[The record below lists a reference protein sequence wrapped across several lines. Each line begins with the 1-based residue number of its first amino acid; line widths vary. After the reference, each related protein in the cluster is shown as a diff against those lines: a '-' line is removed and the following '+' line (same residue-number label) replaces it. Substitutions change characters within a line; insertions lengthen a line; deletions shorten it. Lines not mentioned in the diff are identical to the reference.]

1 MTPPSA
7 SPPATS
13 SKVNLQA
20 SHHLLSGALSGLS
33 SAVVLQPLD
42 LLKTR
47 LQQSQGDIGSKRQRL
62 RGVVNQVI
70 KDDGISGLWRGTIP
84 TLVRNVPGVA
94 VYFYSL
100 SAIRNRLSAI
110 PYFSITVPVS
120 ENRISTSSGQMK
132 REAGSRSAIVK
143 LSSGGNLLA
152 GAVGRTSV
160 GFVLS
165 PITVIKARFE
175 SNRYSNY
182 HSILGAL
189 SSLYRTQGVKGFYQ
203 GFTAT
208 AVRDAPYAGL
218 YLVFYEKSKELAG
231 RLPGVPN
238 AALHSCSGIM
248 AATLATIITS
258 PADVIKTRMQVNPT
272 EHPTLRKAIARVI
285 QVRCLACILGHS
297 PIRHTLQERGPLGF
311 FSGTSLRISRKAAS
325 AAIGWTV
332 YEGLLIFL
340 RDRKGQ
346 PQTGAL

>member
-258 PADVIKTRMQVNPT
+258 PADVIKVR
-272 EHPTLRKAIARVI
+272 LRGIHRI
-285 QVRCLACILGHS
+285 C
-297 PIRHTLQERGPLGF
+297 
-311 FSGTSLRISRKAAS
+311 SL
-325 AAIGWTV
+325 
-332 YEGLLIFL
+332 
-340 RDRKGQ
+340 
-346 PQTGAL
+346 

>member
-33 SAVVLQPLD
+33 SAVALQPLD

-272 EHPTLRKAIARVI
+272 EHPTLRKAIARVV

-297 PIRHTLQERGPLGF
+297 PTRHTLQERGPLGF

>member
-1 MTPPSA
+1 MEGFCQHVCT
-7 SPPATS
+7 
-13 SKVNLQA
+13 
-20 SHHLLSGALSGLS
+20 LLITKTC
-33 SAVVLQPLD
+33 VLN
-42 LLKTR
+42 
-47 LQQSQGDIGSKRQRL
+47 RQRI
-62 RGVVNQVI
+62 RGVVKQVI
-70 KDDGISGLWRGTIP
+70 KDDGMSGLWRGTIP

-94 VYFYSL
+94 VYFYTL
-100 SAIRNRLSAI
+100 SAIRNRLSAV

-120 ENRISTSSGQMK
+120 GSKISSPSGQVK
-132 REAGSRSAIVK
+132 KEAGSRSAIVK

-175 SNRYSNY
+175 SNRYSDY

-189 SSLYRTQGVKGFYQ
+189 SSLYRTHGVKGFYQ

-208 AVRDAPYAGL
+208 AARDAPYAGL
-218 YLVFYEKSKELAG
+218 YLVFYEKSKELA
-231 RLPGVPN
+231 
-238 AALHSCSGIM
+238 GIM

-258 PADVIKTRMQVNPT
+258 PADVIKTRMQVNPS
-272 EHPTLRKAIARVI
+272 EHPTLRKAVVRV
-285 QVRCLACILGHS
+285 A
-297 PIRHTLQERGPLGF
+297 QERGLLGF

>member
-272 EHPTLRKAIARVI
+272 EHPTLRKAIARVV

-297 PIRHTLQERGPLGF
+297 PTRHTLQERGPLGF

-346 PQTGAL
+346 CQTGAL

>member
-1 MTPPSA
+1 MEGFCQHVYT
-7 SPPATS
+7 
-13 SKVNLQA
+13 
-20 SHHLLSGALSGLS
+20 LLITETC
-33 SAVVLQPLD
+33 VLN
-42 LLKTR
+42 
-47 LQQSQGDIGSKRQRL
+47 RQRI
-62 RGVVNQVI
+62 RGVAKQVI
-70 KDDGISGLWRGTIP
+70 KDDGMSGLWRGTIP

-94 VYFYSL
+94 VYFYTL
-100 SAIRNRLSAI
+100 SAIRNRLSAV

-120 ENRISTSSGQMK
+120 GSKISSPSGQVK

-175 SNRYSNY
+175 SNRYSDY

-189 SSLYRTQGVKGFYQ
+189 SSLYRTHGVKGFYQ

-208 AVRDAPYAGL
+208 AARDAPYAGL
-218 YLVFYEKSKELAG
+218 YLVFYEKSKELA
-231 RLPGVPN
+231 
-238 AALHSCSGIM
+238 GIM

-258 PADVIKTRMQVNPT
+258 PADVIKTRMQVNPS
-272 EHPTLRKAIARVI
+272 EHPTLRKAVVRV
-285 QVRCLACILGHS
+285 A
-297 PIRHTLQERGPLGF
+297 QERGLLGF